1 MQANSKGGREGQL
14 ESELRRS
21 KRREEKLQALLYCL
35 REDVKA
41 SGGNLEYALEFPNL
55 NLLCHRLHCAITG
68 FCNC

>member
-1 MQANSKGGREGQL
+1 MREGQL

-41 SGGNLEYALEFPNL
+41 AGGKLE
-55 NLLCHRLHCAITG
+55 
-68 FCNC
+68 